1 MEGKDIKTLTERIR
15 KHKRTTIVDNTKILR
30 SQFILKK
37 RGHGKKVLR
46 KQGKKIQTN
55 CSKRGK
61 KNKLKQKSE

>member
-46 KQGKKIQTN
+46 KQGKKSKQTAAG
-55 CSKRGK
+55 GK
-61 KNKLKQKSE
+61 KNQTETKK

>member
-46 KQGKKIQTN
+46 KQGKKSKQTAA
-55 CSKRGK
+55 RGGK

>member
-1 MEGKDIKTLTERIR
+1 MEGKDTKTLKERIR

-46 KQGKKIQTN
+46 KQGKKSNKLQQE
-55 CSKRGK
+55 GK
-61 KNKLKQKSE
+61 KNQTETKK